1 MANTTFSQFFPA
13 AGTTPSGGG
22 SASSSDPLT
31 LNRIQVRDDLLKLKR
46 GPGTVDGA
54 DALAFWSYL
63 GANPYGQLGAVKQ
76 LAASQNTFQEV
87 VNVTNT
93 GKGGKL
99 VAVIGPLT
107 STGTV
112 VTFKITIDGTATE
125 IEATSSINQT
135 MRFCLGGILAGNPV
149 SVNNTTITGQ
159 IASPFNG
166 GYYFSWADT
175 FSSNANGFVSSAS
188 TNYWSIPTTFNQVNQ
203 IVFTDTCKVEI
214 KANVS
219 GTTNQVKSGVVIIP
233 N

>member
-31 LNRIQVRDDLLKLKR
+31 LNRIQVRDDRLILKR
-46 GPGTVDGA
+46 SPNTVSDSNTTQ
-54 DALAFWSYL
+54 FWSYL
-63 GANPYGQLGAVKQ
+63 GNNNKGQLGAVKQ
-76 LAASQNTFQEV
+76 LTGLTSTFQEV

-99 VAVIGPLT
+99 VAVIGPST
-107 STGTV
+107 STATV
-112 VTFKITIDGTATE
+112 LTFKITIDGTTTE
-125 IEATSSINQT
+125 IEATSNIDS

-149 SVNNTTITGQ
+149 STTLTEAAAQ

-166 GYYFSWADT
+166 GYYFSWENS
-175 FSSNANGFVSSAS
+175 FSSNASGFAS
-188 TNYWSIPTTFNQVNQ
+188 TNKENYWSVPIIFNQVNQ

-214 KANVS
+214 KVPTMNGNAI
-219 GTTNQVKSGVVIIP
+219 TNKAGVVIIP

>member
-1 MANTTFSQFFPA
+1 MSDFTDFFPA

-31 LNRIQVRDDLLKLKR
+31 LNRIQVRDDLLKLKS
-46 GPGTVDGA
+46 GA
-54 DALAFWSYL
+54 NSFYTTDMENFWSYL

-76 LAASQNTFQEV
+76 LTGLTSTFQEV

-99 VAVIGPLT
+99 VAVIGPRMG
-107 STGTV
+107 TGTV
-112 VTFKITIDGTATE
+112 LTFKITIDGTATE
-125 IEATSSINQT
+125 IETTSSINQQ

-149 SVNNTTITGQ
+149 TTTLTEAAAQ

-166 GYYFSWADT
+166 GYYHNWADT
-175 FSSNANGFVSSAS
+175 FSSNANGFVSAAS
-188 TNYWSIPTTFNQVNQ
+188 TNHWSVPTTFNQVNQ
-203 IVFTDTCKVEI
+203 ILFKDTCIVEI
-214 KANVS
+214 KGPTINGNATMNK
-219 GTTNQVKSGVVIIP
+219 TGVVIIP